1 MLMLWYTGRRILQMI
16 PVFFGAT
23 FLIYFMV
30 FSLPGDPIAALYGD
44 RPPAPEVIEQIRAQY
59 NLDQPFIVQYLLYIG
74 GLFQGDFGTT
84 YSGRP
89 VADVMAQA
97 FPITLRLAMLALF
110 FEAVA
115 GITIGLIAGL
125 RKGKIFDAS
134 ALVVSLLLISV
145 PTFVVG
151 FVLQYVFGVQ
161 LGWARTTV
169 SGDAPFNELILPAIV
184 LASVSFAYIV
194 RLTRASVADNLN
206 ADFVRTATAKGLS
219 RNRVVRVHVLRNSL
233 VPVVTFLGVDLGAL
247 MVGAIVTEGI
257 FNINGV
263 GGTVYRAVQ
272 LGESPTVVSFVAMM
286 VIIFVVAN
294 LLVDLLYALLDPR
307 IRYAK

>member
-1 MLMLWYTGRRILQMI
+1 MLWYTGKRILQMI

-30 FSLPGDPIAALYGD
+30 FSLPGDPIAALFGD
-44 RPPAPEVIEQIRAQY
+44 RPPAPGVIEQLRAQY
-59 NLDQPFIVQYLLYIG
+59 HLDEPFIVQYFLYIG
-74 GLFQGDFGTT
+74 GLFQGDLGTT
-84 YSGRP
+84 FSGRP
-89 VADVMAQA
+89 VIDVLAQA
-97 FPITLRLAMLALF
+97 FPITLRLALLALA

-115 GITIGLIAGL
+115 GILVGLIAGL
-125 RKGKIFDAS
+125 RKGKLFDAS

-145 PTFVVG
+145 PTFVIG
-151 FVLQYVFGVQ
+151 FVLQYVFGIQ

-169 SGDAPFNELILPAIV
+169 SGGAPWSELVLPALV

-206 ADFVRTATAKGLS
+206 ADFVRTATAKGLP
-219 RNRVVRVHVLRNSL
+219 RRRVVTVHVLRNSL
-233 VPVVTFLGVDLGAL
+233 VPVVTFLGVDLGTL

-263 GGTVYRAVQ
+263 GGTVYRAVV
-272 LGESPTVVSFVAMM
+272 LGEGPTVVSFIAVM

-294 LLVDLLYALLDPR
+294 LLVDLLYAALDPR

>member
-1 MLMLWYTGRRILQMI
+1 MLWYTGRRILQMI

>member
-1 MLMLWYTGRRILQMI
+1 MLWYTGKRILQMI

-30 FSLPGDPIAALYGD
+30 FALPGDPVAALFGD
-44 RPPAPEVIEQIRAQY
+44 NQPSQAVIDQIRAEY
-59 NLDQPFIVQYLLYIG
+59 NLDKPFIVQYLLYIG
-74 GLFQGDFGTT
+74 GIFQGDLGTT
-84 YSGRP
+84 FSGRA
-89 VADVMAQA
+89 VSDVMADA
-97 FPITLRLAMLALF
+97 FPITFRLAMLALA

-115 GITIGLIAGL
+115 GILVGFIAGL
-125 RKGKIFDAS
+125 RKGKWFDTS

-145 PTFVVG
+145 PTFVIG
-151 FVLQYVFGVQ
+151 FILQLVFGVQ

-169 SGDAPFNELILPAIV
+169 SSAAPWSELVLPAIV

-194 RLTRASVADNLN
+194 RLTRASVSDNLS

-219 RNRVVRVHVLRNSL
+219 RPRVVTVHVLRNSL
-233 VPVVTFLGVDLGAL
+233 VPVVTYLGVDIGSL

-263 GGTVYRAVQ
+263 GGTVYRAIT
-272 LGESPTVVSFVAMM
+272 LGEGPTVVSFVAVM
-286 VIIFVVAN
+286 VLIYMAAN
-294 LLVDLLYALLDPR
+294 LLVDLLYAALDPR

>member
-1 MLMLWYTGRRILQMI
+1 MLWYAGKRFLQMI

-30 FSLPGDPIAALYGD
+30 FAVPGDPIAALYGD
-44 RPPAPEVIEQIRAQY
+44 HPPAPGVIEAVRAEY
-59 NLDQPFIVQYLLYIG
+59 NLDKPFIIQYLLYIG
-74 GLFQGDFGTT
+74 GLFQGDLGTT
-84 YSGRP
+84 FSGRP
-89 VADVMAQA
+89 VVDVMAQA
-97 FPITLRLAMLALF
+97 FPITARLAILALAIEAF
-110 FEAVA
+110 F
-115 GITIGLIAGL
+115 GIIVGLVAGL

-134 ALVVSLLLISV
+134 ALVISLLLISV

-151 FVLQYVFGVQ
+151 FILQFVFGIQ

-169 SGDAPFNELILPAIV
+169 SGAAPWSELILPAIV

-194 RLTRASVADNLN
+194 RLTRASVADNLG

-219 RNRVVRVHVLRNSL
+219 RRRVVTVHVLRNSL
-233 VPVVTFLGVDLGAL
+233 VPVVTYLGVDVGSL

-263 GGTVYRAVQ
+263 GGTVYRAIT
-272 LGESPTVVSFVAMM
+272 LGEGPTVVSFVAVM
-286 VIIFVVAN
+286 VIIFVLAN
-294 LLVDLLYALLDPR
+294 LLVDLLYAALDPR

>member
-1 MLMLWYTGRRILQMI
+1 MLWYTGKRILQMI

-30 FSLPGDPIAALYGD
+30 FSLPGDPIAALFGD
-44 RPPAPEVIEQIRAQY
+44 RPPAPSVIAQIRAEY
-59 NLDQPFIVQYLLYIG
+59 NLDKPFIVQYFLYIA
-74 GLFQGDFGTT
+74 GLFQGDLGTT

-89 VADVMAQA
+89 VADVMASA
-97 FPITLRLAMLALF
+97 FPVTARLALLALV
-110 FEAVA
+110 FEAFA
-115 GITIGLIAGL
+115 GILVGLIAGL
-125 RKGKIFDAS
+125 RKGKWFDTS

-145 PTFVVG
+145 PTFVIG
-151 FVLQYVFGVQ
+151 FVAQYVFGIQ
-161 LGWARTTV
+161 LGWFRPTV
-169 SGDAPFNELILPAIV
+169 SGDAPWSELILPALV

-194 RLTRASVADNLN
+194 RLTRASVADNLS

-219 RNRVVRVHVLRNSL
+219 RRRVVTVHVLRNSL
-233 VPVVTFLGVDLGAL
+233 VPVVTYLGVDLGAL

-263 GGTVYRAVQ
+263 GGTVYRAIT
-272 LGESPTVVSFVAMM
+272 LGEGPTVVSFIAVM

-294 LLVDLLYALLDPR
+294 LLVDLLYAALDPR

>member
-1 MLMLWYTGRRILQMI
+1 MLWYTGRRILQMI

-23 FLIYFMV
+23 FLIYAMV
-30 FSLPGDPIAALYGD
+30 FLLPGDPIAALYGD
-44 RPPAPEVIEQIRAQY
+44 RPPAPSVIELVRAEY
-59 NLDQPFIVQYLLYIG
+59 NLDKPFIVQYLLYIA

-89 VADVMAQA
+89 VIDVMAQA
-97 FPITLRLAMLALF
+97 FPITFRLAMLALA
-110 FEAVA
+110 FEAIA
-115 GITIGLIAGL
+115 GIVVGLIAGL
-125 RKGKIFDAS
+125 RKGKLFDTS

-145 PTFVVG
+145 PTFVIG
-151 FVLQYVFGVQ
+151 FLGQLVFGVQ

-169 SGDAPFNELILPAIV
+169 SGAAPWSELVLPALV

-194 RLTRASVADNLN
+194 RLTRASVAENMN

-219 RNRVVRVHVLRNSL
+219 RRRVVTVHVLRNSL
-233 VPVVTFLGVDLGAL
+233 VPVVTYLGVDIGAL

-263 GGTVYRAVQ
+263 GGTVYRAIN
-272 LGESPTVVSFVAMM
+272 LGEGPTVVSFVAVM
-286 VIIFVVAN
+286 VIIFVLAN
-294 LLVDLLYALLDPR
+294 LLVDLLYAALDPR

>member
-1 MLMLWYTGRRILQMI
+1 MLWYTGKRVLQMI

-44 RPPAPEVIEQIRAQY
+44 RPPAPGVIEQIRAQY
-59 NLDQPFIVQYLLYIG
+59 NLDQPFIVQYFLYIG

-84 YSGRP
+84 FSGRP
-89 VADVMAQA
+89 VADVMASA
-97 FPITLRLAMLALF
+97 FPITLRLATLALL

-115 GITIGLIAGL
+115 GIIVGLVAGL
-125 RKGKIFDAS
+125 RKGKWFDAS

-145 PTFVVG
+145 PTFVIG
-151 FVLQYVFGVQ
+151 FVLQLIFGVE

-169 SGDAPFNELILPAIV
+169 SGAAPYSELVLPAIV

-219 RNRVVRVHVLRNSL
+219 RRRVVTVHVLRNSL
-233 VPVVTFLGVDLGAL
+233 VPVVTFLGVDLGSL

-263 GGTVYRAVQ
+263 GGTVYRAVI
-272 LGESPTVVSFVAMM
+272 LGEGPTVVSFIAVM

-294 LLVDLLYALLDPR
+294 LLVDLLYAALDPR

>member
-1 MLMLWYTGRRILQMI
+1 MI

-23 FLIYFMV
+23 LLIYFMV

-44 RPPAPEVIEQIRAQY
+44 RPPAPGVIDQIRAQY
-59 NLDQPFIVQYLLYIG
+59 NLDKPFIVQYFIYIG
-74 GLFQGDFGTT
+74 NFFQGDLGTT

-89 VADVMAQA
+89 VSDVMTKA
-97 FPITLRLAMLALF
+97 FPITARLALLALVIEAF
-110 FEAVA
+110 F
-115 GITIGLIAGL
+115 GILVGLIAGI
-125 RKGKIFDAS
+125 RKGKFFDAS

-145 PTFVVG
+145 PTFVIG
-151 FVLQYVFGVQ
+151 FVLQYVFAVK

-169 SGDAPFNELILPAIV
+169 SSEAPFSELLLPALV

-194 RLTRASVADNLN
+194 RLTRASVSDNLN

-219 RNRVVRVHVLRNSL
+219 RRRVVGVHVLRNSL

-263 GGTVYRAVQ
+263 GGTVYKAIK
-272 LGESPTVVSFVAMM
+272 LGEGPTVVSFIAVM
-286 VIIFVVAN
+286 VVIFVLAN
-294 LLVDLLYALLDPR
+294 LLVDLLYAALDPR

>member
-1 MLMLWYTGRRILQMI
+1 MLWYTGRRILQMI

-30 FSLPGDPIAALYGD
+30 FSLPGDPILALYGD
-44 RPPAPEVIEQIRAQY
+44 RPPAPGVIEQVRAQY
-59 NLDQPFIVQYLLYIG
+59 NLDKPFIVQYLLYIG

-89 VADVMAQA
+89 VSDVMAQA
-97 FPITLRLAMLALF
+97 FPITLRLATLALF
-110 FEAVA
+110 FEAVF
-115 GITIGLIAGL
+115 GIIVGLVAGL
-125 RKGKIFDAS
+125 RKGKLFDAS

-145 PTFVVG
+145 PTFVIG
-151 FVLQYVFGVQ
+151 FVLQYVFGIQ

-169 SGDAPFNELILPAIV
+169 SSAAPYSELVLPAIV

-219 RNRVVRVHVLRNSL
+219 RRRVVSVHVLRNSL

-263 GGTVYRAVQ
+263 GGTVYRAVI
-272 LGESPTVVSFVAMM
+272 LGEGPTVVSFVAIM

>member
-1 MLMLWYTGRRILQMI
+1 MLWYAGKRFLQMI

-30 FSLPGDPIAALYGD
+30 FAVPGDPIAALYGD
-44 RPPAPEVIEQIRAQY
+44 HPPAPGVIEAVRAEY
-59 NLDQPFIVQYLLYIG
+59 NLDKPFIVQYLLYIG
-74 GLFQGDFGTT
+74 GLFQGDLGTT
-84 YSGRP
+84 FSGRP
-89 VADVMAQA
+89 VIDVMAQA
-97 FPITLRLAMLALF
+97 FPITARLALLALAIEAF
-110 FEAVA
+110 F
-115 GITIGLIAGL
+115 GIIVGLVAGL
-125 RKGKIFDAS
+125 RKGKLFDAS
-134 ALVVSLLLISV
+134 ALVISLLLISV

-151 FVLQYVFGVQ
+151 FVLQYVFGIQ

-169 SGDAPFNELILPAIV
+169 SGAAPWGELILPAIV

-194 RLTRASVADNLN
+194 RLTRASVADNLG

-219 RNRVVRVHVLRNSL
+219 RRRVVTVHVLRNSL
-233 VPVVTFLGVDLGAL
+233 VPVVTYLGVDIGSL

-263 GGTVYRAVQ
+263 GGTVYRAIR
-272 LGESPTVVSFVAMM
+272 LGEGPTVVSFVAVM
-286 VIIFVVAN
+286 VIIFVLAN
-294 LLVDLLYALLDPR
+294 LLVDLLYAALDPR